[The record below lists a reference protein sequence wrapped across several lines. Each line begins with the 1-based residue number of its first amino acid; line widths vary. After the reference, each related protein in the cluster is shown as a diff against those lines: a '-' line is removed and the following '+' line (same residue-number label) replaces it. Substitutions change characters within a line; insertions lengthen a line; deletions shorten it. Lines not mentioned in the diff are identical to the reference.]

1 MKITALLVMKSTA
14 AGDASSSKQ
23 GDPIVLANATDVSH
37 FGYFQRAVAKE
48 FILFVSRTMAKRTPP
63 SQWQSVQHEGPCG
76 CWEAK
81 VLGEAVEGGAVG
93 DGGGVDLVADQVTS
107 ARWRSGG
114 GWRDGREKE

>member
-14 AGDASSSKQ
+14 AGDASSSGQ

-37 FGYFQRAVAKE
+37 FGYFQRAVARE
-48 FILFVSRTMAKRTPP
+48 FILFVGRTVAKRTPP
-63 SQWQSVQHEGPCG
+63 SQQQFMQHEGPCG

-81 VLGEAVEGGAVG
+81 VFGEAGEGGAAG
-93 DGGGVDLVADQVTS
+93 DGGGVDLVADQFTS

-114 GWRDGREKE
+114 SWRDEREKE